1 MKDLNENT
9 TCTSKSLFRRDLG
22 GLIMIFTLL
31 FSGMLQAANDST
43 KISINGQITTWVV
56 GQVENPY
63 TMQVGGRF
71 VPTLLGDFSISPT
84 STFDF
89 EASLN
94 LNGALNFNDFNY
106 NNISGNI
113 KPYRVWARYSGENWE
128 VRAGLQKINFG
139 QAKMFRP
146 LMWFDAMDVRD
157 PLQLTDGV
165 NALLGKYFFSNNA
178 NIWLWGLIG
187 NKDPKG
193 YEQFGSAQWEP
204 ELGGRFQTPFGLGE
218 IALSTHYRTINYQN
232 PLSSTLSHTNFGESR
247 VGLDGK
253 WDVGIGLWFE
263 TSITYTD
270 IDGTSTPFLYKMK
283 DMWNVGADYTLPIGN
298 GVGVTL
304 EYFRYHFGEQF
315 LTKGDAMNLIGGMVS
330 YPISILD
337 NVSAM
342 VFYLPDTNSM
352 YNYLS
357 WSRTYDKWSL
367 YVFGFWNPSTP
378 LAIMQSQGSNLFAG
392 KGVQVMLNYNF

>member
-1 MKDLNENT
+1 MNKDKNT
-9 TCTSKSLFRRDLG
+9 PTESNSVPLQGLGVFIFLFFITS
-22 GLIMIFTLL
+22 TLH
-31 FSGMLQAANDST
+31 AAADDKKPLSFNA
-43 KISINGQITTWVV
+43 QLTTWVV

-63 TMQVGGRF
+63 SMQLGGRF
-71 VPTLLGDFSISPT
+71 VPTLLGDFSLSPT
-84 STFDF
+84 ATIDF

-94 LNGALNFNDFNY
+94 LNGAFNFNDFNY
-106 NNISGNI
+106 DNTSGKI
-113 KPYRVWARYSGENWE
+113 KPYRVWTRYSGVNWE
-128 VRAGLQKINFG
+128 LRAGLQKINFG

-187 NKDPKG
+187 NKKPKG
-193 YEQFGSAQWEP
+193 YEQFGSEQWKP
-204 ELGGRFQTPFGLGE
+204 EVGGRFQTPLGLGE
-218 IALSTHYRTINYQN
+218 IALSTHYRTIDYQN
-232 PLSSTLSHTNFGESR
+232 SLSSTLNENYGESR

-253 WDVGIGLWFE
+253 WDVGFGLWFE

-270 IDGTSTPFLYKMK
+270 LKGSSQPFLYKMK

-315 LTKGDAMNLIGGMVS
+315 LTKGDAMNLMGGMVS

-337 NVSAM
+337 NLSLM
-342 VFYLPDTNSM
+342 LYYTPESNSM

-357 WSRTYDKWSL
+357 WNRTYDNWGL
-367 YVFGFWNPSTP
+367 YVFGFWNPATALSISQT
-378 LAIMQSQGSNLFAG
+378 QGSNLFSG